1 MEKEYCIFKKNTGK
15 FIFTSSSK
23 PLNYINDSEFVVIY
37 SDRLDYNYS
46 YSLINGIITKGDK
59 WPEIIENNIN

>member
-1 MEKEYCIFKKNTGK
+1 MNKEYIIFKKTGE
-15 FIFTSSSK
+15 FVFTSSNE
-23 PLNYINDSEFVVIY
+23 PLNYVNDSNFVVIY

-46 YSLINGIITKGDK
+46 YSLIDGVITKGDK

>member
-1 MEKEYCIFKKNTGK
+1 MEKEYCIFKKDSGK

-23 PLNYINDSEFVVIY
+23 PLSYINDSNFVVIY

-46 YSLINGIITKGDK
+46 YSLIDGVIIKGDK
-59 WPEIIENNIN
+59 WPEIIEKNN